1 MSPAIKGNISI
12 FGRKT
17 DELGFGHIEVEV
29 PMEQL
34 EFNNLF
40 LILGPVSCY
49 PRPIHQTHVD
59 LFLNPILGFL
69 GQSGQ

>member
-1 MSPAIKGNISI
+1 M

-40 LILGPVSCY
+40 LILGPV
-49 PRPIHQTHVD
+49 
-59 LFLNPILGFL
+59 
-69 GQSGQ
+69 